1 MTVVPGASGEA
12 ARGDAILL
20 ENLQVPAALGVTA
33 AEREMRRPVRI
44 DLEVGR
50 SLAEAGRSDRIR
62 ETLDYGDI
70 YQAVE
75 RVAGGG
81 EYRLVEAL
89 ATGIAD
95 ALLAEFTIDWVR
107 VEIRKAKPLAG
118 VLESAGVRITRTR
131 AD

>member
-1 MTVVPGASGEA
+1 MTVADASGGA
-12 ARGDAILL
+12 GQGDAILL

-50 SLAEAGRSDRIR
+50 SLAKAGGSDRIR

-89 ATGIAD
+89 ATGIAE
-95 ALLAEFTIDWVR
+95 ALLAEFSIDWVR

-118 VLESAGVRITRTR
+118 VLEAAGVRITRTR
-131 AD
+131 EG

>member
-1 MTVVPGASGEA
+1 MTVADASGGA
-12 ARGDAILL
+12 GQGDAILL

-50 SLAEAGRSDRIR
+50 SLAKAGGSDRIR

-89 ATGIAD
+89 ATGIAK
-95 ALLAEFTIDWVR
+95 ALLAEFSIDWVR

-118 VLESAGVRITRTR
+118 VLEAAGVRITRTR
-131 AD
+131 EN

>member
-1 MTVVPGASGEA
+1 MTVADASEGAGQ
-12 ARGDAILL
+12 GDAILL

-50 SLAEAGRSDRIR
+50 SLAKAGGSDRIR

-70 YQAVE
+70 YQVVE

-89 ATGIAD
+89 ATGIAE
-95 ALLAEFTIDWVR
+95 ALLAEFSIDWVR

-118 VLESAGVRITRTR
+118 VLEAAGVRITRTR
-131 AD
+131 EG

>member
-1 MTVVPGASGEA
+1 MTVADASEGAGQ
-12 ARGDAILL
+12 GDAILL

-50 SLAEAGRSDRIR
+50 SLAKAGGSDRIR

-89 ATGIAD
+89 ATGIAE
-95 ALLAEFTIDWVR
+95 ALLAEFSIDWVR

-118 VLESAGVRITRTR
+118 VLEAAGVRITRTR
-131 AD
+131 EG

>member
-1 MTVVPGASGEA
+1 MTVADASGGA
-12 ARGDAILL
+12 GLGDAILL
-20 ENLQVPAALGVTA
+20 ENLQVPAALGVTE

-50 SLAEAGRSDRIR
+50 SLAEAGGSDRIR
-62 ETLDYGDI
+62 DTLDYGDI

-89 ATGIAD
+89 ATGIAE
-95 ALLAEFTIDWVR
+95 ALLAEFSIDWVR

-118 VLESAGVRITRTR
+118 VLEAAGVRITRTR
-131 AD
+131 EG

>member
-1 MTVVPGASGEA
+1 MTVADSSGGAGL
-12 ARGDAILL
+12 GDAILL

-50 SLAEAGRSDRIR
+50 SLAKAGGSDRIR
-62 ETLDYGDI
+62 ETLDYGEI

-89 ATGIAD
+89 ATGIAE
-95 ALLAEFTIDWVR
+95 ALLAEFSIDWVR

-118 VLESAGVRITRTR
+118 VLEAAGVRITRTR
-131 AD
+131 EG

>member
-1 MTVVPGASGEA
+1 MTVADASGGA
-12 ARGDAILL
+12 GQGDAILL

-50 SLAEAGRSDRIR
+50 SLAKAGGSDRIR

-89 ATGIAD
+89 ATGIAE
-95 ALLAEFTIDWVR
+95 ALLAEFSIDWVR

-118 VLESAGVRITRTR
+118 VLEAAGVRITRTR
-131 AD
+131 EN